1 MPSSVA
7 GLVCAIAALAAAQPA
22 YAGGYAEAV
31 MSANP
36 TAYFQL
42 NDTSGATAANTV
54 ASPAVTGTY
63 FNSWGTAGT
72 ATTML
77 SGGTASTGN
86 PTPTL
91 MRAGPSLPGFAS
103 ENYSVFLT
111 GLIQLL
117 LTACVSVRR
126 LRRSAMTTRCS
137 FGS

>member
-1 MPSSVA
+1 
-7 GLVCAIAALAAAQPA
+7 
-22 YAGGYAEAV
+22 
-31 MSANP
+31 
-36 TAYFQL
+36 
-42 NDTSGATAANTV
+42 
-54 ASPAVTGTY
+54 
-63 FNSWGTAGT
+63 
-72 ATTML
+72 ML